1 MGRPAHPNRDA
12 CIAWLKAH
20 PEETY
25 RAVGARFG
33 VSKGMVEK
41 WMRWDRERPQR
52 AADAVQA
59 AVDSAVRAAATVA
72 ATPRVPK
79 PTGTRGPRLVQPF
92 SVPANQLVVPAP
104 KSLDPELT
112 ELARTAARNL
122 LSHLASEISLK
133 GASIKD
139 VAVALKTL
147 TDSYELLP
155 KMDGAEEQ
163 AEKPTLTKRLLGL
176 VPNDDVQEEDV
187 ELSSADEEDAR
198 GEAAATA

>member
-1 MGRPAHPNRDA
+1 MPRPAHPNRDA
-12 CIAWLKAH
+12 CVAWLKAH

-25 RAVGARFG
+25 RTIGARFG

-41 WMRWDRERPQR
+41 WMRWDRARSQQ
-52 AADAVQA
+52 AGGAVQ
-59 AVDSAVRAAATVA
+59 VDR
-72 ATPRVPK
+72 TPCI
-79 PTGTRGPRLVQPF
+79 VQPF
-92 SVPANQLVVPAP
+92 SIPPTPLIVTTP

-122 LSHLASEISLK
+122 LTHLASEISLK
-133 GASIKD
+133 GATIKD
-139 VAVALKTL
+139 VAAALKTI

-176 VPNDDVQEEDV
+176 VPNDDEQEEDV
-187 ELSSADEEDAR
+187 ESIYT
-198 GEAAATA
+198 GEGGSRAEATA